1 MLYFTCTMKSSV
13 DLAHYGL
20 SRAKDWVSLDCGRSA
35 FTVNAIIP
43 VMRARN
49 IYTRQK
55 KKRKEKKKKRI
66 QKVFLL
72 FGVRSNI
79 SSIASIQFFSSSS
92 TSICPKIHLIQ
103 SQSESVNQ
111 S

>member
-55 KKRKEKKKKRI
+55 KKEKKRKRNAYRRFFY
-66 QKVFLL
+66 FL
-72 FGVRSNI
+72 
-79 SSIASIQFFSSSS
+79 
-92 TSICPKIHLIQ
+92 
-103 SQSESVNQ
+103 E
-111 S
+111 